1 MRLQVLNTLLQQCRS
16 DDAFPHR
23 KALFNIFDIH
33 GETFLAVAFD
43 STFDTEEWREG
54 RSSARTL
61 VSSMLEMDCD
71 NVLSTIMRLTQLLAL
86 VERPGGITKGRI
98 KPLSIRMSTWKKLYS
113 VVQTNDPDGIATL
126 LSLAA
131 RSAHVD
137 LLIPKHFSATFSL
150 PPQDDFQGPEE
161 ALNEAN
167 RSLTIF
173 KDGFLTAINR
183 YADFNVSTA
192 ALDLMSR
199 PSVVRNVIKLLM
211 SPAEEYQDAAQVLV
225 GLAFDVDG
233 RHECLRAIMENVP
246 SEAFDGILEYLATFV
261 EYAPLMPEACSLSKS
276 LVRCFTDVIDVLCA
290 SPNGLLHSP
299 EFLRPGDDKG
309 PAAKLLKL
317 WKLMTKSLTVIFK
330 RTPVW
335 APYFDNEE
343 MVVWMRDALIFGRDL
358 LATWRII
365 ENAANSRVP
374 EAARN
379 RGELTSIGKKMINGL
394 QEILPELTRWLRLT
408 DEELLHQSFSLLTSL
423 LACFKDAGMTPIDN
437 ALARLRKS
445 IQNAR
450 RMATEPSQ
458 LRSRLDSTMLLTL
471 EAAID
476 DFEDVVEIIPTT
488 DVVKERESSKS
499 KTVTAKPKEGSRAK
513 VQSALPLK
521 PKPKVAQN
529 IPPRPS
535 SSSSRYF
542 TEADQQKIDS
552 DLALP
557 AFRKPGRASVS
568 VKPSAVVSSSRFNRA
583 GPKFE
588 GQVSGNAQ
596 SSSSSDDSSSEGE
609 HEEEGPTGGLAN
621 LAKLQISPKI
631 RKPHQRRQIMTMDI
645 PTQKNPMQE
654 RLKRREE
661 TRNAAYRLNPDISG
675 LHAAVLAW
683 NYEHTGSHPPGDK
696 LELLQVP
703 DTFAHHAEYKKV
715 WEPLLL
721 LDLWAQIQQAKEET
735 SEVLECKVT
744 GRQFSDQWIDLDVSF
759 TGSIKKDWYLS
770 DTDLIVLRHLGT
782 KKCILAKAMSFKS
795 IPHGPQQGTQAGLR
809 CFAKNDPGLQMNT
822 TWILSKVLKSVLRL
836 YFGNR

>member
-1 MRLQVLNTLLQQCRS
+1 MRPQVLNTLLQKYRS

-23 KALFNIFDIH
+23 KALFNILDIH
-33 GETFLAVAFD
+33 GETFLAVAFNPA
-43 STFDTEEWREG
+43 FDTEEWREG
-54 RSSARTL
+54 RSSTRTL

-71 NVLSTIMRLTQLLAL
+71 NVLSTIMKLTHLLAV
-86 VERPGGITKGRI
+86 VERPGGIAKGRI

-113 VVQTNDPDGIATL
+113 VVQTNDSDGISTL

-137 LLIPKHFSATFSL
+137 LLVPKHFSAAFSI
-150 PPQDDFQGPEE
+150 PPQDDFQKPEE
-161 ALNEAN
+161 ALNEVN

-211 SPAEEYQDAAQVLV
+211 SPAEEHQDAAQVLV

-233 RHECLRAIMENVP
+233 RHECLRAIMDNVP
-246 SEAFDGILEYLATFV
+246 NEAFDGILEYLATFV

-276 LVRCFTDVIDVLCA
+276 LVRCFTDIIDVLCA

-299 EFLRPGDDKG
+299 EFLSPGDDKG

-317 WKLMTKSLTVIFK
+317 WRLMTKSLTVIFK

-394 QEILPELTRWLRLT
+394 QDILPELTRWLRLT

-423 LACFKDAGMTPIDN
+423 LACFKDARMAPSDD

-450 RMATEPSQ
+450 RMATEPNQ

-476 DFEDVVEIIPTT
+476 DFEDVVEIIPANE
-488 DVVKERESSKS
+488 VVKEKESSKL
-499 KTVTAKPKEGSRAK
+499 KPMTAKPKEGSRVK
-513 VQSALPLK
+513 PQSTLPLK
-521 PKPKVAQN
+521 PKPKVAQS
-529 IPPRPS
+529 IPPRAS
-535 SSSSRYF
+535 GSSSRYF
-542 TEADQQKIDS
+542 TEEDQQKIDS

-557 AFRKPGRASVS
+557 AFRKPGKAPVS
-568 VKPSAVVSSSRFNRA
+568 IKPSVVAPSSRSNRA

-588 GQVSGNAQ
+588 GQVPANAQ
-596 SSSSSDDSSSEGE
+596 PSSSSDSSSEGE
-609 HEEEGPTGGLAN
+609 CEEEGTTGSLAGLG
-621 LAKLQISPKI
+621 KLQKSPKI
-631 RKPHQRRQIMTMDI
+631 RKLVERRQIMTMDI

-661 TRNAAYRLNPDISG
+661 TRNATYRLNPDISG

-683 NYEHTGSHPPGDK
+683 NYEHTGPHPPGDK
-696 LELLQVP
+696 LEFLRVP
-703 DTFAHHAEYKKV
+703 DTFANHAEYKKV

-735 SEVLECKVT
+735 PDIMECKIT
-744 GRQFSDQWIDLDVSF
+744 GRRFSDQWLDLDVSF
-759 TGSIKKDWYLS
+759 IGSVKKDWYLS
-770 DTDLIVLRHLGT
+770 DTDLIVLKHLGT
-782 KKCILAKAMSFKS
+782 KKSILAKAMSFKS

-809 CFAKNDPGLQMNT
+809 CFAKIDPGLQINT
-822 TWILSKVLKSVLRL
+822 TWILSKVLKSVFRL
-836 YFGNR
+836 YFGNC